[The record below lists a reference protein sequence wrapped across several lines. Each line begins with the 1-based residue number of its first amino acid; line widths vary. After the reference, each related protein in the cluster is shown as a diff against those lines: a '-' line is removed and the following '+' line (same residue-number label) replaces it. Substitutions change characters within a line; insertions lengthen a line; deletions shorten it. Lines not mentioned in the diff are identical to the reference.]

1 MPAHVQASRSKG
13 KPETSAPRAKAAD
26 ALAAAALSV
35 ALALPGFP
43 ARAGLAA
50 LGTAALGATTAE
62 AGDWKRDKWGERRE
76 RRGRDRPI
84 YGDGPLPDYI
94 PGVGTYSGGVSA
106 VRIPRHGTYFY
117 VEGNGNR
124 RTPSVLEAPNGG
136 PKVVVPDKKAF
147 EAACDRSRGGVCV
160 IRP

>member
-1 MPAHVQASRSKG
+1 MPAHSLPAVSMQ
-13 KPETSAPRAKAAD
+13 APR
-26 ALAAAALSV
+26 LAARFAGTLFASAFAAATLAPAALTTAALST
-35 ALALPGFP
+35 ATLA
-43 ARAGLAA
+43 
-50 LGTAALGATTAE
+50 TATIATTGIAQ
-62 AGDWKRDKWGERRE
+62 AGDWKKDKWGERRE
-76 RRGRDRPI
+76 HRHRDRPI

-117 VEGNGNR
+117 VQGNR
-124 RTPSVLEAPNGG
+124 KNRAPSVLEAPNGG